1 MKGKKKGGGG
11 GGGGGEGAETRRQQI
26 REIGRV
32 TGDVAR
38 ELFYA
43 QKQVFTRNVVGSVP
57 VVESVEDDD

>member
-1 MKGKKKGGGG
+1 MGGGG
-11 GGGGGEGAETRRQQI
+11 GGGGGLRQEG